1 MITNGKFIILNVAY
15 VEGLEHNLIS
25 VSQVVGG
32 IGLKVKIDE
41 EGSEIFHKESDKVVL
56 KSKSKCEMYLLN
68 M

>member
-15 VEGLEHNLIS
+15 VEDLQHNLIS
-25 VSQVVGG
+25 VSQVVRGT
-32 IGLKVKIDE
+32 GLKVKIDE

-56 KSKSKCEMYLLN
+56 KSKRKCEMYPLN